1 MVGKLNTIGKVCV
14 VIVAAASL
22 AFAAFAGAMRNGGP
36 NWQNEADALGS
47 DFILSVTPGN
57 PPSYSMTY
65 RPTNQNIGTSTV
77 LAEVVTA
84 AKAKQASEARDQLK
98 RLQDQA
104 EQFKPLTETA
114 LAANAADEAGLK
126 LREEAMRQQ
135 LDAVSKEIER
145 VNNEIVETA
154 ATAQRIRAE
163 GQDRRDEVYRQKTV
177 LELARNDLYAAQVQR
192 KNLEEEEIRLKDLL
206 QRLQRRKEQLTEQ
219 TGGGR

>member
-1 MVGKLNTIGKVCV
+1 
-14 VIVAAASL
+14 
-22 AFAAFAGAMRNGGP
+22 
-36 NWQNEADALGS
+36 
-47 DFILSVTPGN
+47 
-57 PPSYSMTY
+57 
-65 RPTNQNIGTSTV
+65 
-77 LAEVVTA
+77 
-84 AKAKQASEARDQLK
+84 
-98 RLQDQA
+98 
-104 EQFKPLTETA
+104 
-114 LAANAADEAGLK
+114 
-126 LREEAMRQQ
+126 